1 MKLILIKDVKG
12 KGKANDIIECNMG
25 YANFLLRG
33 GQAIEAT
40 QENIDKLNQSLKKQ
54 KEEELR
60 HLQEM
65 KELKKVVDANTIT
78 ITVKVGSNG
87 KLFGSVSTKEVV
99 EEYKKQCGIEL
110 DKRKIE
116 YNNTIDAVGLYKL
129 PIQLHKEVKAF
140 INVKVVEGK

>member
-40 QENIDKLNQSLKKQ
+40 QENIDKLNQGLKKQ